1 MTMQSKFEQG
11 AYDALQRLVS
21 DYEWFHTGVGIL
33 GNLMFFV
40 GSVLFL
46 FEPARTAGVWLF
58 IVGSFGML
66 VGSLGEAVIKDYEGA
81 A

>member
-1 MTMQSKFEQG
+1 MRSRVEQG
-11 AYDALQRLVS
+11 AYDTLQRLVS

-46 FEPARTAGVWLF
+46 FESAKTVGVWLF

-66 VGSLGEAVIKDYEGA
+66 IGSVGEAVVKDYEGSS
-81 A
+81 

>member
-1 MTMQSKFEQG
+1 MRVAT
-11 AYDALQRLVS
+11 YLQKTKLTAMRQLAQ
-21 DYEWFHTGVGIL
+21 DYEWFHTVLGLL

-46 FEPARTAGVWLF
+46 FEPAKVVGIWMF

-66 VGSLGEAVIKDYEGA
+66 VNSLGSAVVKDSAEA
-81 A
+81 